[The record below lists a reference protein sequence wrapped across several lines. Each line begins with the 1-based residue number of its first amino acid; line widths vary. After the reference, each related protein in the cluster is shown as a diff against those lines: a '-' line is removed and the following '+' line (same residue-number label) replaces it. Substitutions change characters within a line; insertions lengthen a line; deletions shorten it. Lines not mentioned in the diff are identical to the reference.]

1 MCYVC
6 ISPSYNAAVNQGT
19 KNYLLEQ
26 LNGAIANEY
35 SPRRLKRKKA
45 YILYAAELN

>member
-26 LNGAIANEY
+26 LNGAGAVANEY

-45 YILYAAELN
+45 YVL